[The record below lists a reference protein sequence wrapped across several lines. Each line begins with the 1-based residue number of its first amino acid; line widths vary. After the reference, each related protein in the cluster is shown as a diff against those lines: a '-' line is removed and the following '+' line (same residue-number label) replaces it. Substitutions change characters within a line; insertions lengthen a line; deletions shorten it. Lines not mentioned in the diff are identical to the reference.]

1 MHRPLA
7 VEMECGEVI
16 AKLKS
21 LSSPSA
27 VAGMAKYG
35 INPNKNYGVSIP
47 NLRLVAKEAGTDH
60 RLAQQLWASGIHD
73 AKILA
78 SMIDD
83 AQCVTEEQL
92 ENWVKDF
99 DSWDVCDQCCMNLFA
114 NAKLAHQK
122 AAQWS
127 KRSEQFVKRAAFT
140 LMAVFAVHDKVAP
153 DSEFERYLTMIED
166 EATDERAYVKK
177 AVNWA
182 LRQIGKRNLDLNK
195 KAIETALRI
204 KRVDSGTARWI
215 GSDALRELKSE
226 KVRIRLNRRERSNKK

>member
-1 MHRPLA
+1 
-7 VEMECGEVI
+7 MEYGEVI

-60 RLAQQLWASGIHD
+60 RLAQELWASGIHD

-83 AQCVTEEQL
+83 AQCVTDEQM

-127 KRSEQFVKRAAFT
+127 KRDEQFVKRAAFT
-140 LMAVFAVHDKVAP
+140 LIAVFTVHDKAAP
-153 DSEFERYLTMIED
+153 DSEFERFLHIVED
-166 EATDERAYVKK
+166 EANDERTYVRK

-182 LRQIGKRNLDLNK
+182 LRQIGKRSLVLNK
-195 KAIETALRI
+195 KAIETAYRI
-204 KRVDSGTARWI
+204 QKVDSRTAKWI
-215 GSDALRELKSE
+215 GSDALRELKSD
-226 KVRIRLNRRERSNKK
+226 KIRIRLNRRDQDRKA